1 MIIYKWGI
9 EHLNCYAEKNGKKNV
24 AYGVDFKVT
33 GTSDKTKENGTPYFI
48 ERFDFIDL
56 PEMKDDAY
64 FLEFE
69 KLTSNEVITWVKS
82 VLGERG
88 VKHIE
93 GIIADSIDSISRPVI
108 KKVKLKLKNNTTT
121 P

>member
-1 MIIYKWGI
+1 MIIYNWEI

-24 AYGVDFKVT
+24 AYRVGFKVI
-33 GTSDKTKENGTPYFI
+33 GTSDKTKDDGTPYFI

-69 KLTSNEVITWVKS
+69 KLTSSKVIAWVKS
-82 VLGERG
+82 VLSESG

-93 GIIADSIDSISRPVI
+93 GIIADSIDVISRPVI
-108 KKVKLKLKNNTTT
+108 KKVTLKLKK
-121 P
+121 

>member
-33 GTSDKTKENGTPYFI
+33 GTSDKTKDDGTPYFV

-69 KLTSNEVITWVKS
+69 KLTPNKVITWVKS